1 MFQSFAGVALL
12 AGCPGQSNSDLPAA
26 APAGIEVRD
35 ATGEITARVV
45 GGRPCRATVEGVEL
59 QIGADPL
66 VAMVGNIRW
75 DGLDVA
81 TETGRKLTLTRNGAR
96 TAEVVTDGARISV
109 LEDQGIAVIRAQLTD
124 DTAPVFD
131 AANTNVRTAKR
142 SGTNV
147 TIGDM
152 TVTGTQ
158 DLLLAALLTA
168 HEIGPEVRALAACHR
183 LLLLQK
189 SAP

>member
-1 MFQSFAGVALL
+1 MFRSFAGVALL
-12 AGCPGQSNSDLPAA
+12 AGCPGQSAADSPVA

-35 ATGEITARVV
+35 ATGETTARVV
-45 GGRPCRATVEGVEL
+45 SGRPCRAMVEGVDL
-59 QIGADPL
+59 QVGVNPL
-66 VAMVGNIRW
+66 VAMVGNVRW
-75 DGLDVA
+75 DGVEDGTKV
-81 TETGRKLTLTRNGAR
+81 TLTRNGVRA
-96 TAEVVTDGARISV
+96 AELVTDGNRIQV
-109 LEDQGIAVIRAQLTD
+109 LDDHGIAVIRTHVKD
-124 DTAPVFD
+124 DTAPVYD

-152 TVTGTQ
+152 TVAGTQ

-168 HEIGPEVRALAACHR
+168 HELGPEVRALAACHR

>member
-1 MFQSFAGVALL
+1 MFRSFAGVALL
-12 AGCPGQSNSDLPAA
+12 AGCPGQSSADSPAA
-26 APAGIEVRD
+26 PSAGVEVRD

-45 GGRPCRATVEGVEL
+45 AARPCRAMVEGIDV
-59 QIGADPL
+59 QVGANPL
-66 VAMVGNIRW
+66 VTMVGNVRW
-75 DGLDVA
+75 DGVEDGTKV
-81 TETGRKLTLTRNGAR
+81 TLTRNGVRA
-96 TAEVVTDGARISV
+96 ADLVTDGNRIQV
-109 LEDQGIAVIRAQLTD
+109 LDDHGFAVIRTKLED

>member
-1 MFQSFAGVALL
+1 MLFRSFAGVALL
-12 AGCPGQSNSDLPAA
+12 AGCTGQSSSDSPVA
-26 APAGIEVRD
+26 APAGVSVRD

-45 GGRPCRATVEGVEL
+45 AGRPCRAMVEGIEL

-66 VAMVGNIRW
+66 VAMVGNVRW
-75 DGLDVA
+75 DGVETPKA
-81 TETGRKLTLTRNGAR
+81 TMLLRNGVRA
-96 TAEVVTDGARISV
+96 AELVTDDGKLQIN
-109 LEDQGIAVIRAQLTD
+109 DDKGIPVIRSRIEGE
-124 DTAPVFD
+124 TAPVLD

-168 HEIGPEVRALAACHR
+168 HELGPEVRALAACHR

>member
-1 MFQSFAGVALL
+1 MFRSFAGVALL
-12 AGCPGQSNSDLPAA
+12 AGCPGQSQSDLPAA
-26 APAGIEVRD
+26 VPAGIEVRD
-35 ATGEITARVV
+35 AVGEVTARVV
-45 GGRPCRATVEGVEL
+45 AGRPCRATVEGVEL
-59 QIGADPL
+59 QVGANPL
-66 VAMVGNIRW
+66 VAMVGNVRW
-75 DGLDVA
+75 EGA
-81 TETGRKLTLTRNGAR
+81 ESASGMTLTRNGAR
-96 TAEVVTDGARISV
+96 AAEVVTDASKV
-109 LEDQGIAVIRAQLTD
+109 QVNDDKGIPVIRARLEGE
-124 DTAPVFD
+124 TAPVLD
-131 AANTNVRTAKR
+131 AASTTVRTAKL